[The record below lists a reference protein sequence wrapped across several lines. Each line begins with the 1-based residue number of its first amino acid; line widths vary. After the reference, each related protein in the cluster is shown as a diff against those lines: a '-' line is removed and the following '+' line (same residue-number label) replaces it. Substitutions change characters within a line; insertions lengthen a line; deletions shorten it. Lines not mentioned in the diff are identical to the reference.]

1 MLLLLNKKSLLK
13 TKKRKKNEVFV
24 KKKNL
29 NGFDPKGVR
38 NFLLIPNLTLLTVR
52 GRKRKFID
60 KFQKREIE
68 IEMSFLIVENRG

>member
-24 KKKNL
+24 KKKKL

-52 GRKRKFID
+52 GRKIKFID

>member
-1 MLLLLNKKSLLK
+1 MKCLLK
-13 TKKRKKNEVFV
+13 
-24 KKKNL
+24 KKKKL

-52 GRKRKFID
+52 GRKIKFID